1 MGNVGL
7 VAAFFGA
14 GAAAS
19 WGVSDF
25 LAARALKSLGPLHV
39 AFMVNVIA
47 ATLFTAVFFLLLG
60 PHRWTSW
67 NGAFCAISGGILYA
81 AGMVSFFKG
90 LQLGPVTAVSP
101 LSSVYPFVTAFVGV
115 AAFGASLSLI
125 QALGVVVVVSGV
137 AAAAGLAES
146 KEKSIGSTRRRK
158 LGPGP
163 ARAIAAAVCWGVGFS
178 LVGQAAAKI
187 GWETTTALELAAA
200 AAVFTLLLGSVAV
213 PTLPLSRPA
222 LSLALNRFVVG
233 SAIIQLAGTLSFNFG
248 LTWDRNAGAIVSA
261 VSATYPLVTVVLA
274 IKHFRERIRVIPLV
288 GAVAAIVGVMVLA
301 LG

>member
-137 AAAAGLAES
+137 DSASPSAAA
-146 KEKSIGSTRRRK
+146 T
-158 LGPGP
+158 PD
-163 ARAIAAAVCWGVGFS
+163 
-178 LVGQAAAKI
+178 
-187 GWETTTALELAAA
+187 TTT
-200 AAVFTLLLGSVAV
+200 TT
-213 PTLPLSRPA
+213 PR
-222 LSLALNRFVVG
+222 
-233 SAIIQLAGTLSFNFG
+233 
-248 LTWDRNAGAIVSA
+248 
-261 VSATYPLVTVVLA
+261 
-274 IKHFRERIRVIPLV
+274 
-288 GAVAAIVGVMVLA
+288 
-301 LG
+301 